1 MRRETDQE
9 FLERVVVINRV
20 TKVVKG
26 GRRFSFSA
34 LVVAGDGKGQVGVGK
49 GKASEVPE
57 SINKAGRVAKKAFI
71 KVPLRDQRT
80 IPHEIIGKFGAS
92 QVVLRPAGPGT
103 GVIAGGPVR
112 AVLECIG
119 VKDILTKRMG
129 SRNPHNVVHATLN
142 GLQKIIA
149 IRERRPKPS
158 FSDRK
163 EKAEDTKQESLSGAE
178 QSGTKK
184 EKTGSAPAEEQ
195 GQQAKPTNEQG
206 LKNETD

>member
-1 MRRETDQE
+1 MDTQQLQDTEQD
-9 FLERVVVINRV
+9 FLERVVAINRV

-34 LVVAGDGKGQVGVGK
+34 LVVAGDGKGKVGIGT

-57 SINKAGRVAKKAFI
+57 SINKAGRIAKKSLQQ
-71 KVPLRDQRT
+71 VPLKDQRT
-80 IPHEIIGKFGAS
+80 IPHEIVGRFGAS
-92 QVVLRPAGPGT
+92 QVILRPAGPGT

-142 GLQKIIA
+142 GLQQLVEIKSK
-149 IRERRPKPS
+149 RS
-158 FSDRK
+158 FFTSTGKKKQK
-163 EKAEDTKQESLSGAE
+163 EKPED
-178 QSGTKK
+178 KK
-184 EKTGSAPAEEQ
+184 GK
-195 GQQAKPTNEQG
+195 
-206 LKNETD
+206 

>member
-1 MRRETDQE
+1 MNKQNNNNNNMEQE
-9 FLERVVVINRV
+9 FLERVVSINRV

-34 LVVAGDGKGQVGVGK
+34 LVVAGDGQGRVGIGT

-57 SINKAGRVAKKAFI
+57 SISKAGRIAQKSLLQ
-71 KVPLRDQRT
+71 VPLKDQRT
-80 IPHEIIGKFGAS
+80 IPHEIMGKFGAS
-92 QVVLRPAGPGT
+92 RVALRPAGPGT

-142 GLQKIIA
+142 GLKQLVEIQDKRPLFVGTLSERKRQKKDKDLEGEA
-149 IRERRPKPS
+149 
-158 FSDRK
+158 
-163 EKAEDTKQESLSGAE
+163 KQKGD
-178 QSGTKK
+178 KK
-184 EKTGSAPAEEQ
+184 
-195 GQQAKPTNEQG
+195 
-206 LKNETD
+206 

>member
-1 MRRETDQE
+1 MQQDASMEQD

-57 SINKAGRVAKKAFI
+57 SISKAGRIAKKSLQKI
-71 KVPLRDQRT
+71 PMRDQRT

-92 QVVLRPAGPGT
+92 KVVLRPAGPGT

-119 VKDILTKRMG
+119 HKGYIDEEDG
-129 SRNPHNVVHATLN
+129 
-142 GLQKIIA
+142 
-149 IRERRPKPS
+149 KP
-158 FSDRK
+158 
-163 EKAEDTKQESLSGAE
+163 ESA
-178 QSGTKK
+178 
-184 EKTGSAPAEEQ
+184 
-195 GQQAKPTNEQG
+195 
-206 LKNETD
+206 